1 MNILKVIFYTIGGIL
16 TAIVLA
22 VIGLLAW
29 SLSILGFFAAIGI
42 AIVIGVVG
50 IFSST
55 SKK

>member
-16 TAIVLA
+16 TAAVLA